1 MAAKT
6 NWHRCES
13 KLRYCRPMPIA
24 QINLFDFRP
33 FRVSQTLGFMVVES
47 GFRTIINKALT
58 EAVSGI
64 LAYLMTI
71 FDYSELK
78 QLQDYFTQYKRRRV

>member
-1 MAAKT
+1 M
-6 NWHRCES
+6 
-13 KLRYCRPMPIA
+13 YIA

>member
-1 MAAKT
+1 M
-6 NWHRCES
+6 H
-13 KLRYCRPMPIA
+13 IA

>member
-13 KLRYCRPMPIA
+13 KLRHCHPIYIA
-24 QINLFDFRP
+24 QITLFDFRP

-58 EAVSGI
+58 EAVSDI

-71 FDYSELK
+71 VDDSELK
-78 QLQDYFTQYKRRRV
+78 QFQDHFTQYKRLRV